1 VFAAVRPKFRFALA
15 TRRSMASDV
24 HNGKSPR
31 NAFGFPARV
40 FAIGKSASA
49 IGAFVVSRRWILGA
63 ILATGG
69 LLAILTIAHPKR
81 QHFVNEPDAQETE
94 FDDVKRLGIA
104 TGSSGSWFRRG
115 ADVSGGENGKSSN
128 RVDGLTLGSPPAD
141 ESEPPE
147 SSSVTRRLDAVRARQ
162 ARGAWLTGGIDS
174 TAAAATKPVARQ
186 SSNAPL
192 RPPAQTQPTKTA
204 DSRSGPLHSTP
215 ESVFR

>member
-1 VFAAVRPKFRFALA
+1 
-15 TRRSMASDV
+15 MASDV
-24 HNGKSPR
+24 GNRKSAR
-31 NAFGFPARV
+31 NVFRFPSRL
-40 FAIGKSASA
+40 FAVHKSASVFA
-49 IGAFVVSRRWILGA
+49 AFVVSRRWILGA

-69 LLAILTIAHPKR
+69 LLAVLTVAHPKPL
-81 QHFVNEPDAQETE
+81 HSVHESDAQEIE
-94 FDDVKRLGIA
+94 FDDVKRVGIA
-104 TGSSGSWFRRG
+104 NGSNGSWFRRG
-115 ADVSGGENGKSSN
+115 ADASGGENGKMAN

-174 TAAAATKPVARQ
+174 TTAASTKPVARQ

-192 RPPAQTQPTKTA
+192 RPPTQTRPTKTA
-204 DSRSGPLHSTP
+204 DSRSGSLHSTP

>member
-1 VFAAVRPKFRFALA
+1 MSSDVQNGKLARNVDRSPVRSFAVRKSALA
-15 TRRSMASDV
+15 V
-24 HNGKSPR
+24 LG
-31 NAFGFPARV
+31 
-40 FAIGKSASA
+40 
-49 IGAFVVSRRWILGA
+49 FVVSRRWILGA

-69 LLAILTIAHPKR
+69 LLAVLTIAHPKR
-81 QHFVNEPDAQETE
+81 LHIVDEPNAQETE
-94 FDDVKRLGIA
+94 FDDVKRLGIT

-115 ADVSGGENGKSSN
+115 ADASGGENGKMAN

-174 TAAAATKPVARQ
+174 TTAASTKPVARQ

-204 DSRSGPLHSTP
+204 DSRSGSLHSTP

>member
-1 VFAAVRPKFRFALA
+1 
-15 TRRSMASDV
+15 MASNIQ
-24 HNGKSPR
+24 NGKSAR
-31 NAFGFPARV
+31 NFFLFRAIF

-49 IGAFVVSRRWILGA
+49 ITAFVVSRRWILGA
-63 ILATGG
+63 ILATSG
-69 LLAILTIAHPKR
+69 LLAVLTIVHPKR
-81 QHFVNEPDAQETE
+81 LHIVREPDAQETE
-94 FDDVKRLGIA
+94 FDDIKRLGISS
-104 TGSSGSWFRRG
+104 GSSGSWFRRG
-115 ADVSGGENGKSSN
+115 TDASGGENGKTSN
-128 RVDGLTLGSPPAD
+128 RVAGLTLGSPPAD

-174 TAAAATKPVARQ
+174 TAAGSTKPVARQ

-192 RPPAQTQPTKTA
+192 RPPTQIRPTKTA